1 MSAAPPGVE
10 GAMMRSGR
18 AGQSA
23 ALAGPIALPTRAK
36 TSMAARRHGVL
47 MRINDAGIA
56 TRPQAAVDATEGRPV
71 AGVCDFRLGTGADVS
86 PHRPWRSRMDA
97 DLLTAGDD

>member
-18 AGQSA
+18 VGQSA
-23 ALAGPIALPTRAK
+23 ALAGPIALPTAAK

-47 MRINDAGIA
+47 MRINDAGFA
-56 TRPQAAVDATEGRPV
+56 TRPQATANMTE
-71 AGVCDFRLGTGADVS
+71 AGPLRGPLISA
-86 PHRPWRSRMDA
+86 
-97 DLLTAGDD
+97 